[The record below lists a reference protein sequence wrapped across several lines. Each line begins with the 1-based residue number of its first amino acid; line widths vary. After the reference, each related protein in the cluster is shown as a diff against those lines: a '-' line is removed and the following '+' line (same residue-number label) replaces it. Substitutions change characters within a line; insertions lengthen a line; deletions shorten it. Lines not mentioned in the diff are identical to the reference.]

1 MKTTREKIDHFS
13 FILDS
18 YIINFCNNSK
28 TTINTPSIDTLS
40 KLKIALNNYTMII
53 KELIA
58 LLENGERKDKKYLS
72 LSCAEV
78 ISQQTDDDILEY
90 IESNWEDDGKPYLD
104 DDNNS
109 SETEEV
115 NSLIKDLLE
124 VTKDMEVVIRK
135 YKWVSQ

>member
-13 FILDS
+13 LILDS
-18 YIINFCNNSK
+18 YIINFSNNSK

-78 ISQQTDDDILEY
+78 ISQQTDDDIIEY